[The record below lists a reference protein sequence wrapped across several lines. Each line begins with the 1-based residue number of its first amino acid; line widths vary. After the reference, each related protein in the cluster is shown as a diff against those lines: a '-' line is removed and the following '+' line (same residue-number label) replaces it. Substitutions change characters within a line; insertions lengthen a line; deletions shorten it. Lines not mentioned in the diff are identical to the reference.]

1 MTSIKYKLRGGTIQ
15 NFIDIVRIIGSG
27 TSPEE
32 IMQIRQNIANY
43 YDSLGYYESILLKYK
58 FGNASETLPVFS
70 DNYDDEIRNYTLMY
84 SNAIV
89 NMDNRLGTRTQ
100 LDIIKSQLNS
110 ERDAIISEINRIKK
124 LKEIEEDD
132 RLLAL
137 RLSKPSSSSSS
148 SSSSSASASASS
160 MSAREREARELREA
174 IQASERKAR
183 EARERDVRSASAS
196 ASSMSAREREEREL
210 REAIQASE
218 RKAREARSASA
229 SASTASAAS
238 ASSSSSTEYYRI
250 LDGRRIY
257 NQTQSEDLSCG
268 RCIINNLIG
277 KEKFLKNRGREIT
290 DIRQYIDV
298 RDDEQIN
305 LLSLCEL
312 LHSVYPDYITS
323 CSEKENYEIYL
334 LIVVL
339 YMCGFYSYY
348 QTYDF
353 YDFIYRLGTDDFN
366 YCIIGTGTHWTC
378 AKYQDG
384 KYYYFDSIIAEERLP
399 SVVMTNKERFLEYL
413 QRPTFRG
420 KSFFLLKYNNKNNIE
435 SLDLPELIEQVIS
448 DEHRNKYLKYKNK
461 YLSLK
466 SQMK

>member
-183 EARERDVRSASAS
+183 EAR
-196 ASSMSAREREEREL
+196 
-210 REAIQASE
+210 
-218 RKAREARSASA
+218 SASA

-277 KEKFLKNRGREIT
+277 KEKFLKNRGRAIT